1 MLEKLRALSDFVGRA
16 VYASKAGM
24 TFGGE
29 RDLFEALGYK
39 PKLSTEDYR
48 ERFERNGIAARCV
61 DALPKAT
68 WRNGAEI
75 IQDDDPETTTD
86 FEEAWDTLQKR
97 LNVWSIL
104 LRADILAGLGQYAV
118 VLIGAPGDLE
128 EPLEKVKIDD
138 ILYLSP
144 FSEKD
149 ALIEKIDEEKTSPRF
164 GMPELYN
171 FGRIIPSS
179 TSKGTR
185 VRSDATRKVHWSRVL
200 HIADGVLDEQI
211 YGTPR
216 LKNIWN
222 YLDDLE
228 KVSGSGSEAYWLRV
242 HQGIQ
247 FNVDKDLQMNTTEL
261 SDFKEQVEEF
271 SHGLRRHMRTR
282 GMDINV
288 LGSDVSP
295 FSQQVDAI
303 LALIS
308 GSTGI
313 PKRIL
318 VGSEMGHLAST
329 QDRNN
334 WHERIEDRRTEY
346 ADPWVVRPFI
356 NRLMG
361 MTALPT
367 VDEYEVRW
375 PHITKMDE
383 GERADVAVKLA
394 GIKGDEVITGPEIRD
409 RILQL
414 PPLDKVIDLD
424 DDTVLE
430 GDGSGTKLP
439 EVDENGVPVVAQR
452 KKLASRGKISTKQR
466 TGTGVVWPIRSKMQ

>member
-1 MLEKLRALSDFVGRA
+1 MVGALRALSDFIARSQL
-16 VYASKAGM
+16 ASRAGM
-24 TFGGE
+24 TFGNE

-39 PKLSTEDYR
+39 RELRLEDYR

-75 IQDDDPETTTD
+75 IEDDDPETTTD
-86 FEEAWDTLQKR
+86 FEQMWKDFQTR

-104 LRADILAGLGQYAV
+104 LRADILAGLGQYSV
-118 VLIGAPGDLE
+118 VLIGAPGDMS
-128 EPLEKVKIDD
+128 EPLEKVNIDD

-149 ALIEKIDEEKTSPRF
+149 ASIETIIENKDDPRF
-164 GMPELYN
+164 GMPETYK
-171 FGRIIPSS
+171 FDRTAPSTTSRGTRIKGA
-179 TSKGTR
+179 TSKR
-185 VRSDATRKVHWSRVL
+185 IHWSRVL

-211 YGTPR
+211 YGIPR

-228 KVSGSGSEAYWLRV
+228 KVGGSGAEAFWLRV
-242 HQGIQ
+242 HQGVQ
-247 FNVDKDLQMNTTEL
+247 FDVDKDLEMNATEL
-261 SDFKEQVEEF
+261 QELKDQVEEF

-288 LGSDVSP
+288 LGSDVAN
-295 FSQQVDAI
+295 FSQPIDSI
-303 LALIS
+303 LSLIS

-318 VGSEMGHLAST
+318 VGSEMGQLAST

-346 ADPWVVRPFI
+346 ADPWVIRPFI
-356 NRLMG
+356 DRLIKLG
-361 MTALPT
+361 ALPKA
-367 VDEYEVRW
+367 EYEVRW

-383 GERADVAVKLA
+383 KERADVAVKLA
-394 GIKGDEVITGPEIRD
+394 GVNRAIGDTVITAPEIRD

-414 PPLDKVIDLD
+414 PPLDDVVDLD
-424 DDTVLE
+424 DDTVL
-430 GDGSGTKLP
+430 D
-439 EVDENGVPVVAQR
+439 DDGVPVVALG
-452 KKLASRGKISTKQR
+452 KKDSKMLKSQQSKSHGKTSTKQQ
-466 TGTGVVWPIRSKMQ
+466 TGTGIAWSDRSKMQ